1 MTATVTIT
9 RDHPLADLVDEIFE
23 IPASNSNFG
32 LVFSDLHDWAQMDSP
47 EAGED
52 GDTWVSSFVLHATPE
67 QIDALTR
74 VAAGMGVRVTVVVG

>member
-32 LVFSDLHDWAQMDSP
+32 LVFSDLHDWA
-47 EAGED
+47 
-52 GDTWVSSFVLHATPE
+52 
-67 QIDALTR
+67 
-74 VAAGMGVRVTVVVG
+74 